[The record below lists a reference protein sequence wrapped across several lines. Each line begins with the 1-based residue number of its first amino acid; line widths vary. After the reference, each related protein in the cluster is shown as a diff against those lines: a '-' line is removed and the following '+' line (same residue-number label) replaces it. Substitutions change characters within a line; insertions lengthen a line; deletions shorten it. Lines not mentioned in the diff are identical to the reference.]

1 MHVSRGIEDMLF
13 GWWCDGFS
21 HGSRFT
27 LDQTSFPRSRE
38 SSVLQSGA
46 NTLDPRFRGDDAGP
60 YAAPLRGLVRRHLIC
75 WILSQSAFEYP
86 IDSNVTFF
94 KIASWKDFLSTAVTV
109 SPFLRNSSASS
120 PSRFWISAVACAAAS
135 CVTSAKIFFSWSE
148 SLLHTCGAICVAS
161 ESTMWPVRM

>member
-1 MHVSRGIEDMLF
+1 MHLEYFHDHVRIEDMLF
-13 GWWCDGFS
+13 GWWCDVVA
-21 HGSRFT
+21 HVPRFPP
-27 LDQTSFPRSRE
+27 DETSFSCRRE
-38 SSVLQSGA
+38 SSVVQPLQSRWI
-46 NTLDPRFRGDDAGP
+46 PPFAGMTP
-60 YAAPLRGLVRRHLIC
+60 GPKLRGLVRRHLIC

-135 CVTSAKIFFSWSE
+135 CETSTKIFFSWSE
-148 SLLHTCGAICVAS
+148 SLVHTCGAICVAS
-161 ESTMWPVRM
+161 ESTM